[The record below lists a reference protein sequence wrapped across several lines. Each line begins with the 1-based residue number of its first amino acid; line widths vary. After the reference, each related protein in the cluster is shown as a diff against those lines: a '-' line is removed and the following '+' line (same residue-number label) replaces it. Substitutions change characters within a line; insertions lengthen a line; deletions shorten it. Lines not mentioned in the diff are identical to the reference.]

1 MSTATGK
8 PPAEAKPQALET
20 PSEKS
25 QNTAAT
31 TPALPNGEPQ
41 TKGEN
46 AAPPTPALAPAT
58 ATAPA
63 APKLSNAEL
72 KAKAKAE
79 KQARRA
85 QAKAAKDA
93 APGGGPAPASAGQS
107 GHQTTEPKGSKA
119 KSKSDGGRSI
129 DSGAAG
135 KATSTRGSISAVP
148 PKPEN
153 SIPECFSHLSMAKRL
168 PITQAD
174 KDVHPTVLTLGQ
186 QMATFAI
193 DESITRLKATLLAF
207 KKVIDSYTTPPGNT
221 LARHLTPHVLNPQ
234 IEYLSACRPMCFSM
248 GNAIRWLK
256 LQVSKID
263 PDVPD
268 FEAKKQLCASIDAF
282 IQERINFADVVIT
295 QKAADFIKNGDVV
308 LVYGRNTLVEQTLLH
323 AHLVGGKKFDVIVI
337 DDPYEQKGQS
347 LAKALIAE
355 GVKVSY
361 SGDFGAL
368 RFYVKLANRIFLG
381 AEGMFSNGALYGRCG
396 TCDLA
401 IAAKDFG
408 KQVYVLCETI
418 NITERVS
425 TDSLT
430 YNEIDPER
438 CTGTSFRLLYDTTLS
453 HYLTTVVTE
462 LSSAQPTSV
471 SYLLRKLEDS
481 N

>member
-1 MSTATGK
+1 MSTATGQ
-8 PPAEAKPQALET
+8 PPAEVKPQT
-20 PSEKS
+20 SENP
-25 QNTAAT
+25 QNTPPAASA
-31 TPALPNGEPQ
+31 PLNGEPQ
-41 TKGEN
+41 TKSEN
-46 AAPPTPALAPAT
+46 AAPPVPVPAPAPAT
-58 ATAPA
+58 TSAPE

-93 APGGGPAPASAGQS
+93 APGGGPAPAPAGQS
-107 GHQTTEPKGSKA
+107 GHPTTEPKGNKA
-119 KSKSDGGRSI
+119 KSKSEGGRPA

-135 KATSTRGSISAVP
+135 RATGTRGAIPAAP

-153 SIPECFSHLSMAKRL
+153 SIPECFSHLSLARRL

-295 QKAADFIKNGDVV
+295 QRAADFIQSDDVV
-308 LVYGRNTLVEQTLLH
+308 LVYGRNTLVERTLLH
-323 AHLVGGKKFDVIVI
+323 AHLVDGKKFDVIVI
-337 DDPYEQKGQS
+337 DDPYEQKGQDS
-347 LAKALIAE
+347 AKALVAE
-355 GVKVSY
+355 GIKVSY

-368 RFYVKLANRIFLG
+368 RSHVKLADRIFFG

-401 IAAKDFG
+401 IAAKDFA
-408 KQVYVLCETI
+408 KQVYALSETI

-438 CTGTSFRLLYDTTLS
+438 CSGASFRLLYDTTPS

-462 LSSAQPTSV
+462 LSTAQPTSV